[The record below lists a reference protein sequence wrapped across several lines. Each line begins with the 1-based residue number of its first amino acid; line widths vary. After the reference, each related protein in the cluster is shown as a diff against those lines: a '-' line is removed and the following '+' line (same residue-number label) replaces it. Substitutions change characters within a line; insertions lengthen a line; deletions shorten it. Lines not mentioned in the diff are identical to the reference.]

1 MSGDEAGIKPE
12 LTRELSGGA
21 KAEPEIALL
30 NELASRSKKSLEGI
44 DGLTPSQLELIQTQ
58 DFDSWEDF
66 RTTVGL
72 EPSNPA
78 YAQIQRKVRKYARKR
93 SNQTSDER
101 PGAEK
106 KARTLPKT
114 LETLK
119 QTQRLLDENDAVLK
133 AIEEN
138 CTRRRSGGSVL
149 ASTSLSTTNA
159 NCIKQLCANLQQTAV
174 AFLKAAPDTVLLP
187 APFTPPPEQ
196 GTSSAAVS

>member
-30 NELASRSKKSLEGI
+30 NELTSRSKKSLEGI

-72 EPSNPA
+72 GPTNPA

-93 SNQTSDER
+93 SSNQSSDER

-114 LETLK
+114 LDTLK

-196 GTSSAAVS
+196 GV